1 MDIDNNDY
9 THVHV
14 PVMVEEVVRYLMP
27 EYGKIYIDAT
37 IGAGGHAKALLNAGA
52 KVIGIDQDEEILE
65 IAKKRLI
72 RFGDRIVLVNDNFEN
87 LYKIVKQYNIPP
99 VDGILYDLGL
109 SMFQI
114 NSPNRGFSFQI
125 DAPLDMRMSLSSG
138 ELTAKIIVNE
148 YSEREIFRIIKEY
161 GEERWARGI
170 AKAIV
175 RNRPIN
181 TTWEL
186 VDAVR
191 QGLPKRARYPKHI
204 HYATRTFQA
213 IRIAV
218 NNELKVLDTSLKA
231 ATSILK
237 RGGRIVVISFHSLED
252 RIVKW
257 CFLQQAK
264 EERLRIITKKPVLP
278 KEIEKQQNP
287 GARSAKLRVAEKN
300 KKVYKEVPA
309 PQTLTE

>member
-1 MDIDNNDY
+1 
-9 THVHV
+9 
-14 PVMVEEVVRYLMP
+14 
-27 EYGKIYIDAT
+27 
-37 IGAGGHAKALLNAGA
+37 
-52 KVIGIDQDEEILE
+52 
-65 IAKKRLI
+65 
-72 RFGDRIVLVNDNFEN
+72 
-87 LYKIVKQYNIPP
+87 
-99 VDGILYDLGL
+99 
-109 SMFQI
+109 MFQI